1 MNNLNEL
8 NQMLGQ
14 LTKLSAQA
22 TTNANNALNGI
33 KHKIPQKD
41 YFKLKNLTNF
51 ENINTELEIL
61 ERIEDI
67 KAWAQQSQD

>member
-1 MNNLNEL
+1 MNDLNEL

-33 KHKIPQKD
+33 KNKIPQKD
-41 YFKLKNLTNF
+41 YFKLKKLTNF